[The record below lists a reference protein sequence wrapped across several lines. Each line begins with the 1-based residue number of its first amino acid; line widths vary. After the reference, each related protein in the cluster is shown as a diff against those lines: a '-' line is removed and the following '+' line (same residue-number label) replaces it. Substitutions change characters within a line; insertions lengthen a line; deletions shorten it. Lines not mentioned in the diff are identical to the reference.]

1 MENNILNLSLCLIEH
16 FCMYI
21 FMQKLFSSRFRSFF
35 PMIIAA
41 IINSFII
48 FLVPNFSSIKA
59 IICVMS
65 IFIGSCILYNTEIY
79 IKSSFAITLI
89 YSLYIIDVV
98 VGNVLSFALDKQ
110 FLDVFYS
117 DFSIRIAICVVTKL
131 IDITVMIL
139 IYKMFK
145 KSGLNLEKKI
155 WILFNVVMSVFL
167 LVTVMYMT
175 IYPTTSQ
182 DSSSALLYMIV
193 SISFLIMS
201 VIVVYFFTFICTSF
215 KQKEKIYLLQA
226 SHDSIEEK
234 LSVQKQNSD
243 KLQKI
248 RHDIRNHLINT
259 KILLENNEIENAT
272 CLLNDVIG
280 RTDNINISITQ
291 STGNNIIDTIVS
303 FKATVCE
310 NKHINFKYELD
321 ILPQLKIDYADLSS
335 AISNLIDNAIEATDK
350 TDNPYILLKITT
362 HGSYIDIFVKN
373 TYNGII
379 NTAKQQNTLT
389 TTKNDTFFHGYGTKI
404 IKEIAEK
411 YDGDYFW
418 KENDE
423 FFVTNMLLKYN

>member
-1 MENNILNLSLCLIEH
+1 MN
-16 FCMYI
+16 
-21 FMQKLFSSRFRSFF
+21 KLFASKYSSVV
-35 PMIIAA
+35 PTIIAA
-41 IINSFII
+41 IINSVIIHLIPDFSALKIAICVITVFIGCCSV
-48 FLVPNFSSIKA
+48 FKIKPYICSAFA
-59 IICVMS
+59 II
-65 IFIGSCILYNTEIY
+65 
-79 IKSSFAITLI
+79 LI
-89 YSLYIIDVV
+89 YSFCIIDVV
-98 VGNVLSFALDKQ
+98 IGNILSAVLEKQ
-110 FLDVFYS
+110 FADVFYS
-117 DFSIRIAICVVTKL
+117 DFKLRVIVCIVTK
-131 IDITVMIL
+131 IINIVVIML
-139 IYKMFK
+139 IYKAFK
-145 KSGLNLEKKI
+145 KAGLNLEIRI
-155 WILFNVVMSVFL
+155 WGLFNIVMSVFL
-167 LVTVMYMT
+167 LVTVVYMAV
-175 IYPTTSQ
+175 YPTTTQ

-201 VIVVYFFTFICTSF
+201 IIVIYFFTYICASF

-243 KLQKI
+243 KLQRI

-423 FFVTNMLLKYN
+423 FLVTNMLLKYN